1 MQQGLTEVTVRNVME
16 FTDKNAELTVKND
29 VELTTRNVAELTVRN
44 DVELTTRNV
53 AELTVRNDVE
63 LTTRNAEL
71 TVKKDVEFTDEV
83 TCTRDGRWTCGVTEF
98 DVTAR
103 EACTL
108 GPWVGTTVHLYLG
121 GASSPPSGTL

>member
-1 MQQGLTEVTVRNVME
+1 MQQGLTEVTVR
-16 FTDKNAELTVKND
+16 ND

-53 AELTVRNDVE
+53 AELTD
-63 LTTRNAEL
+63 RNAEL

-98 DVTAR
+98 ED
-103 EACTL
+103 L
-108 GPWVGTTVHLYLG
+108 
-121 GASSPPSGTL
+121 